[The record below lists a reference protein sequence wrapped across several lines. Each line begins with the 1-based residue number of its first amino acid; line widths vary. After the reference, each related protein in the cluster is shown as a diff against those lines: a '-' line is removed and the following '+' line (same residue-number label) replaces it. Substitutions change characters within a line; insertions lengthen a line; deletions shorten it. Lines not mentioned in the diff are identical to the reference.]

1 MQLSVTNGDIVAAFG
16 TVPEDAPD
24 LPATLTFNSSSD
36 RYPLSLHSVEDLLFG
51 RSIEICHETVRLWLN
66 RFGPMFAREIRRM
79 RVDRMRAC
87 THWKWRLDEVSVK
100 INAGRATSGAP
111 SITRARRW
119 NPSPQRHGTRLR
131 PSNSSRKR

>member
-1 MQLSVTNGDIVAAFG
+1 MRGKEPISRKSPVRPGVIRLVVMMY
-16 TVPEDAPD
+16 V
-24 LPATLTFNSSSD
+24 